1 MLEKCYIMWFLDC
14 DSWLTLEDSFSYD
27 DDNRVLVDH
36 YACSEEQLQVYRD
49 NAYFITHAHG
59 PCGMADRERF
69 VKTPE
74 MQARDGCTTHCS
86 VCHRKGNLSAPTR

>member
-1 MLEKCYIMWFLDC
+1 
-14 DSWLTLEDSFSYD
+14 
-27 DDNRVLVDH
+27 
-36 YACSEEQLQVYRD
+36 
-49 NAYFITHAHG
+49 
-59 PCGMADRERF
+59 MADRERF